1 MEPGTWI
8 RGAQGAQG
16 APGSGV
22 MGTRGFSWGSW
33 VHTSGVWGSLLP
45 CRRLPRAP
53 PRCHPAPRR
62 GNGNFGLIPHGSH
75 PRVPGFDSRPSPV
88 IMWLPGKEGS
98 RRNRLLC
105 LAPLQEVFLLGGTKV
120 RAGWEALR
128 DGSPAHAP
136 GRGARSRAGCP

>member
-1 MEPGTWI
+1 MDQGGTGGTGGT
-8 RGAQGAQG
+8 RLRCDGHKGVFLGLLG
-16 APGSGV
+16 APKWGLGV
-22 MGTRGFSWGSW
+22 SP
-33 VHTSGVWGSLLP
+33 SLQEAPKSPPP
-45 CRRLPRAP
+45 C
-53 PRCHPAPRR
+53 CHPAPRR